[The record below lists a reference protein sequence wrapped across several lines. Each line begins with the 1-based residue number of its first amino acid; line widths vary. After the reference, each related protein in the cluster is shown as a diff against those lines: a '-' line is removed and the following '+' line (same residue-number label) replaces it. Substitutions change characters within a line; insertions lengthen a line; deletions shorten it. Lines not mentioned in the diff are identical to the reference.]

1 MAPGPDW
8 TSDQQELDPQSAS
21 VRHEASTW
29 AACSL
34 FSAPPARALVLAR
47 PQFAPF
53 QTLLECHRNLPLSG
67 EAWRPGLRLRPFVFL
82 AFGPLAASPCHA
94 QRSAMEATA
103 PAHAH
108 HPRMF

>member
-8 TSDQQELDPQSAS
+8 SSDQQELDPQSAS

-47 PQFAPF
+47 PQLAPF
-53 QTLLECHRNLPLSG
+53 QALLECHRNLPLSG

-82 AFGPLAASPCHA
+82 PFYPSSSTLSPAQPPRIKATPL
-94 QRSAMEATA
+94 
-103 PAHAH
+103 
-108 HPRMF
+108 